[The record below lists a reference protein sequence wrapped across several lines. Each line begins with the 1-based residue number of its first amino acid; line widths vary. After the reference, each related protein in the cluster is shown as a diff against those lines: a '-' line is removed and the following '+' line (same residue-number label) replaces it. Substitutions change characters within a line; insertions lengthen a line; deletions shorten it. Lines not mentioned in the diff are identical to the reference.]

1 MHLETF
7 MFVQM
12 IFQENANKTD
22 LDENKIYSWLYVF
35 KEAQKTLTDDDFFLS
50 YLSFRAVEY
59 IYL

>member
-7 MFVQM
+7 LCE
-12 IFQENANKTD
+12 FQENANKTD